1 MNPTPFKTRRETT
14 RNRLADHVAE
24 HGMLDRAAIELGIS
38 QGYARRLWAEI
49 RTGLGSQAA

>member
-24 HGMLDRAAIELGIS
+24 HGQLGRAATELGIS
-38 QGYARRLWAEI
+38 QGYARRLWNEI
-49 RTGLGSQAA
+49 LSGLGSQAA